1 MLFLLIIL
9 MVIVPLVV
17 LLVMGEVNQRHEFR
31 RRNKCC
37 SVALQTVGYRE
48 KFYWYIENPEGI
60 KLGQR
65 FSLIM
70 VESLVG
76 EYPMV

>member
-1 MLFLLIIL
+1 MIMIL
-9 MVIVPLVV
+9 MMVMAQLVV
-17 LLVMGEVNQRHEFR
+17 LLVMGEVNQRREFR
-31 RRNKCC
+31 RRDKCC